1 MHCKARIQQT
11 IFLAAF
17 ALLFANTAQA
27 ATKSKYRPANLSTPS
42 SPNASLTKP
51 PVAEPLDPNASSK
64 PTIPTTPV
72 MEPYDQNALPR
83 TTIPNAQAIEPVDP
97 NTPLIPTIPNAQ
109 AIEPFDPNA
118 PLIPAKPKAPTIEP
132 FDPNA
137 PPKATIP
144 IGPNLMFGGFV
155 ELQAD
160 TKRRYGLN
168 AQSDD
173 ATSIFTPKFSPAFSY
188 DPNQYLQIYANPTIE
203 TPVAFE
209 ETVDNTQ
216 TPAVKLNLAFLTL
229 KNIVDGARL
238 QVGRQRF
245 IDSRRWLFN
254 ESMDAARLAYQYEN
268 VSVEFS
274 ASRLDLFQRN
284 LLNRERKDTGE
295 TFINYY
301 SYLDY
306 KFGQK
311 NHVGLFALYQDEQLL
326 NQKHPIFFGL
336 QSQGKILKHLKYWI
350 QTAIVRGTDNNKHI
364 RGEAI
369 DVGLTQ
375 LFGGAMEPSITVG
388 YAYGTGDGNPNDNVD
403 TSFRQSG
410 FQGNS
415 DKFHGVARFKYYGEV
430 LDPRLTNLMIFT
442 GGAGIRPGEKT
453 SFDLVYHYYLQ
464 DHASPTISGSN
475 LTTDPAGLSK
485 HVGSGLDFIAGYQ
498 EIAAL
503 QTKFVL
509 GYFLPGSA
517 FADTARDGAF
527 LASILFRYS
536 FY

>member
-1 MHCKARIQQT
+1 MRCKAGIQQ
-11 IFLAAF
+11 IILSAAF
-17 ALLFANTAQA
+17 ALLLANVAQA
-27 ATKSKYRPANLSTPS
+27 AAKLKDGPARLSTPS
-42 SPNASLTKP
+42 SAGATLTKP
-51 PVAEPLDPNASSK
+51 PVAEPLDPNAPSK
-64 PTIPTTPV
+64 PTKLDVP
-72 MEPYDQNALPR
+72 AL
-83 TTIPNAQAIEPVDP
+83 
-97 NTPLIPTIPNAQ
+97 
-109 AIEPFDPNA
+109 EPFDPNA
-118 PLIPAKPKAPTIEP
+118 PLIPAAPTTTPVKEP

-137 PPKATIP
+137 PPRATIP
-144 IGPNLMFGGFV
+144 IGPNLTFGGFV

-160 TKRRYGLN
+160 TKRRYGLG
-168 AQSDD
+168 ARSDD
-173 ATSIFTPKFSPAFSY
+173 ATSIFIPKFSPAFSY

-245 IDSRRWLFN
+245 IDNRRWLFN
-254 ESMDAARLAYQYEN
+254 ENMDAARLAYQYEN
-268 VSVEFS
+268 VSLELS
-274 ASRLDLFQRN
+274 ASRLDLFQRD

-306 KFGQK
+306 KFGKK
-311 NHVGLFALYQDEQLL
+311 NHIGLFALYQDEQLL
-326 NQKHPIFFGL
+326 DQKHPIFFGL
-336 QSQGKILKHLKYWI
+336 QSEGRILKHLRYWV
-350 QTAIVRGTDNNKHI
+350 QTAIVRGTDNTKHI

-375 LFGGAMEPSITVG
+375 VFDHAMEPSITVG

-415 DKFHGVARFKYYGEV
+415 DKFNGVARFKYYGEV
-430 LDPRLTNLMIFT
+430 LDPRLSNIMIFT
-442 GGAGIRPGEKT
+442 GGVGIRPGEKT
-453 SFDLVYHYYLQ
+453 SYDLVYHYYLQ
-464 DHASPTISGSN
+464 DHAVPKISGSD

-509 GYFLPGSA
+509 GYFLPGRA
-517 FADTARDGAF
+517 FADTSRDGAF
-527 LASILFRYS
+527 LASILFRYN

>member
-1 MHCKARIQQT
+1 M
-11 IFLAAF
+11 
-17 ALLFANTAQA
+17 
-27 ATKSKYRPANLSTPS
+27 
-42 SPNASLTKP
+42 
-51 PVAEPLDPNASSK
+51 
-64 PTIPTTPV
+64 PTTSPV
-72 MEPYDQNALPR
+72 P
-83 TTIPNAQAIEPVDP
+83 I
-97 NTPLIPTIPNAQ
+97 
-109 AIEPFDPNA
+109 
-118 PLIPAKPKAPTIEP
+118 KEP

-137 PPKATIP
+137 PPRTTIP
-144 IGPNLMFGGFV
+144 IGPNLTFGGFV

-160 TKRRYGLN
+160 TKRGYSLN
-168 AQSDD
+168 TQPDD
-173 ATSIFTPKFSPAFSY
+173 ATSIFTPKLSPAFSY
-188 DPNQYLQIYANPTIE
+188 DPNRYLQIYANPTIE

-229 KNIVDGARL
+229 KNIVDGVRL

-245 IDSRRWLFN
+245 IDTKRWLFN

-268 VSVEFS
+268 ISLELS
-274 ASRLDLFQRN
+274 ASRFSLFQTD

-301 SYLDY
+301 SYLNY
-306 KFGQK
+306 KFGKK
-311 NHVGLFALYQDEQLL
+311 NHVGLFAIYQDEQLL
-326 NQKHPIFFGL
+326 DRKHPIFFGI
-336 QSQGKILKHLKYWI
+336 QSDGKIFKDLKYWI
-350 QTAIVRGTDNNKHI
+350 QTAIVRGTDGSRHI

-375 LFGGAMEPSITVG
+375 VFGGALEPSITVG

-403 TSFRQSG
+403 TSFRQTG

-415 DKFHGVARFKYYGEV
+415 DKFNGVARFKYYGEV

-442 GGAGIRPGEKT
+442 GGVGIRPGEKT

-464 DHASPTISGSN
+464 DHASTSIRGSD
-475 LTTDPAGLSK
+475 LTTDTTGLSK
-485 HVGSGLDFIAGYQ
+485 YVGSEVDLVAGYQ

-509 GYFLPGSA
+509 GYFIPGRA
-517 FADTARDGAF
+517 FTDTSRDGAF
-527 LASILFRYS
+527 LASILFRYN